1 MYDSFTTYSQSIT
14 LTLRRSLSSLE
25 DTCWAEFGSRVLE
38 LFHLL
43 WVKIKVPWQIS
54 QIMTTHLAISHVMVW
69 TLPDEPTLWSSIHFV
84 YITLHRQFDKS
95 KQDTNTRHYTDLHCW
110 SFYFSLS
117 LYSDTYLSM
126 RSCLSLS
133 SCLSRSMRSFSIRSI
148 LSLSMRSLSIISRS
162 LENKCPNKSSL
173 FLGSRYWGGMGIEG

>member
-1 MYDSFTTYSQSIT
+1 MLGWVWEQSSRTLPPLVSQNK
-14 LTLRRSLSSLE
+14 SSLI
-25 DTCWAEFGSRVLE
+25 DITDHDYTSRNQSCHGLNTS
-38 LFHLL
+38 
-43 WVKIKVPWQIS
+43 WW
-54 QIMTTHLAISHVMVW
+54 THSLIINTFCVH
-69 TLPDEPTLWSSIHFV
+69 HF
-84 YITLHRQFDKS
+84 TQS

-110 SFYFSLS
+110 SLYFSLS

>member
-1 MYDSFTTYSQSIT
+1 MLGWVWEQSSRTLPPLVSQNK
-14 LTLRRSLSSLE
+14 SSLI
-25 DTCWAEFGSRVLE
+25 DITDHDYTSRNQSCHGLNTS
-38 LFHLL
+38 
-43 WVKIKVPWQIS
+43 WW
-54 QIMTTHLAISHVMVW
+54 THSLIIN
-69 TLPDEPTLWSSIHFV
+69 TLV

-110 SFYFSLS
+110 YLYFFLS